1 MGENI
6 KIIEE
11 WENNIS
17 IFPKLNLDEARVL
30 YQKAKIETDNQKIE
44 LIKREVIQGTLYVVL
59 NFIKNNGL
67 ANLNSSIYD
76 INDIISVCNEIWIRK
91 INSDSF
97 LKIKKFNEIFDG
109 EFYNLLNDGLGITKY
124 SIAENTILTVD
135 TFIELLIEYGK
146 LKRINPNITY
156 NEFLKYMESI
166 SRYHYLVYK
175 IVHYGYRDNIF
186 ILFDAIINSFEED

>member
-1 MGENI
+1 MGDNI

-11 WENNIS
+11 WEKNIS
-17 IFPKLNLDEARVL
+17 IFPKLNLDEAIVL
-30 YQKAKIETDNQKIE
+30 YQKTKIETDNKKIE

-109 EFYNLLNDGLGITKY
+109 EF
-124 SIAENTILTVD
+124 
-135 TFIELLIEYGK
+135 
-146 LKRINPNITY
+146 
-156 NEFLKYMESI
+156 
-166 SRYHYLVYK
+166 
-175 IVHYGYRDNIF
+175 
-186 ILFDAIINSFEED
+186 

>member
-1 MGENI
+1 MGDNI

-11 WENNIS
+11 WEKNIS
-17 IFPKLNLDEARVL
+17 IFPKLNLDEAIVL
-30 YQKAKIETDNQKIE
+30 YQKTKIETDNKKIE

-124 SIAENTILTVD
+124 SIAENTILTVAPA
-135 TFIELLIEYGK
+135 TTIA
-146 LKRINPNITY
+146 
-156 NEFLKYMESI
+156 
-166 SRYHYLVYK
+166 
-175 IVHYGYRDNIF
+175 
-186 ILFDAIINSFEED
+186 ILFGMLAFEKDLLSSDLSSSPSILTNPPKWN